1 MIFPLRYSPA
11 FSTGPGPV
19 TRECLRARTRELAV
33 RAGRMPPHVTQVD
46 NEEARREITGESE
59 RDRQEAALASL
70 SDVEPALARVA

>member
-1 MIFPLRYSPA
+1 
-11 FSTGPGPV
+11 
-19 TRECLRARTRELAV
+19 
-33 RAGRMPPHVTQVD
+33 MPPHVTQVD